1 MTDHLDL
8 AENALRAGE
17 ARKWIACLI
26 CARYIGERINGFA
39 QELADRMGY
48 NDVSRISDLA
58 DAGRAR
64 KALRMKAK
72 DVYRFRISV
81 FTYCWKVIQQGNDPH
96 LVKLALLDMLEEW
109 HRPKMKD
116 VTDALAGMF
125 DMPPK
130 EITAQSWLKTL
141 DRMVSWGEQ
150 KLDHEDKTAWFAS
163 TKIQREILRRY
174 RKD

>member
-1 MTDHLDL
+1 MINYIDL
-8 AENALRAGE
+8 AEQALHGSERH
-17 ARKWIACLI
+17 KWAACLI
-26 CARYIGERINGFA
+26 AAHNVGKRNNGWA

-174 RKD
+174 KT